1 MKRRIMDA
9 YIPPLIAITAG
20 IVVVLLC
27 FLMRIP
33 FFIVGLLSIA
43 MAIYVLQDHYYRY
56 SAEYKSVMSPAFFR
70 QNASML
76 IVITVIVMSLGFLL
90 LRFGPRTITSNVDA
104 RGNKLGFLD
113 KITHGISDLFRG
125 SDPRSYFRYAPGYAS
140 GYPSAYDPRY
150 RR

>member
-1 MKRRIMDA
+1 MKRRIMDT

-56 SAEYKSVMSPAFFR
+56 SSEYKNVTSPAFLR
-70 QNASML
+70 ENASTL
-76 IVITVIVMSLGFLL
+76 IVVIVIIMSLGFLL

-104 RGNKLGFLD
+104 RGNKVGFLD
-113 KITHGISDLFRG
+113 KISDGFSGIFRG
-125 SDPRSYFRYAPGYAS
+125 SDSRYAPG
-140 GYPSAYDPRY
+140 YDPRY

>member
-1 MKRRIMDA
+1 MDT

-56 SAEYKSVMSPAFFR
+56 SSEYKSLMSPAFFR
-70 QNASML
+70 ENASML
-76 IVITVIVMSLGFLL
+76 IVVVVIVMSLGFLL

-104 RGNKLGFLD
+104 RGNKVGFLD
-113 KITHGISDLFRG
+113 KISHGFSGLFRG
-125 SDPRSYFRYAPGYAS
+125 SDSRSDPRYAPGYYS
-140 GYPSAYDPRY
+140 GYTSGYDPRY

>member
-1 MKRRIMDA
+1 MDT

-56 SAEYKSVMSPAFFR
+56 SSEYKSLMSPAFFR
-70 QNASML
+70 ENASML
-76 IVITVIVMSLGFLL
+76 IVVVVIVMSLGFLL

-104 RGNKLGFLD
+104 RGNKVGFLD
-113 KITHGISDLFRG
+113 KISHGFSGLFRG
-125 SDPRSYFRYAPGYAS
+125 SDSRSDPRYAPGYATGYSS
-140 GYPSAYDPRY
+140 GYTSGYDPRY
-150 RR
+150 R